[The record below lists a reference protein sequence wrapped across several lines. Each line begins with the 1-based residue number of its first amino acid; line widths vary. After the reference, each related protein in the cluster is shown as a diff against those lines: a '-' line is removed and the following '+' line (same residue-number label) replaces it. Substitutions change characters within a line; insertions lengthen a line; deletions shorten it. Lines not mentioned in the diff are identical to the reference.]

1 MTNIHT
7 NAPTKIDNDVI
18 FTLYNLFV
26 EADEYVANKARNSCF
41 KYTHTQ
47 INMISQIPRP
57 DMYSSH
63 FFPKQIHEYI
73 DETALHKIQYVCKIK
88 HRTINIYFVL
98 NDDMYDTL
106 KTRDIHFLDNYIRM
120 MYMWIY
126 ILSAFSKETCSK
138 TLSVYIYLTPFKKLL
153 PDNQLTTIDTEHVNT
168 AYTTHCRVNNE
179 IVVFR
184 EEEWFKVF
192 VHETFHSF
200 GLDFANMTNTHSV
213 NKRLNELF
221 NVNVDFLLFESY
233 CEFWARTINCMMYTY
248 LQLQLQTK
256 NKLNY
261 NTFEKTFNQH
271 MEHEGEHSLSQGLK
285 ILNFMGLNYK
295 TVNKHYGKH
304 NDDKTIFKGKK
315 GKKGKDKNV
324 DVNAIDMCNYLYKEN
339 TAVFSY
345 YIITSLLMN
354 NYNKFMHWCLYN
366 NGGMDN
372 RVMNKRGWNDNNF
385 LQFKK
390 TPGNIDAYIEFID
403 YSRCNKDILE
413 NVMKTESSFS
423 KTEDSN
429 GNLDRSLRMTKLDMN
444 NVI

>member
-1 MTNIHT
+1 MTSIHT
-7 NAPTKIDNDVI
+7 NIPPNIDNDVI
-18 FTLYNLFV
+18 FRLYNLFL
-26 EADEYVANKARNSCF
+26 EADEYVENKAKNTCF
-41 KYTHTQ
+41 EYTHTH
-47 INMISQIPRP
+47 INMISQIPKP
-57 DMYSSH
+57 DIYDSH

-106 KTRDIHFLDNYIRM
+106 KTRNIHFLDNYVRM

-126 ILSAFSKETCSK
+126 ILNSFSKETCSK

-153 PDNQLTTIDTEHVNT
+153 PDNQLTIIDKEHVNT
-168 AYTTHCRVNNE
+168 GYTTSCRVNNE
-179 IVVFR
+179 IVIFR

-192 VHETFHSF
+192 VHETFHNF
-200 GLDFANMTNTHSV
+200 GLDFANMTNTHTV
-213 NKRLNELF
+213 NKMLTGLF

-248 LQLQLQTK
+248 LHIQVK
-256 NKLNY
+256 KKLNY
-261 NTFEKTFNQH
+261 KTFEKIFNQH
-271 MEHEGEHSLSQGLK
+271 MEHEGKHSLSQGLK

-295 TVNKHYGKH
+295 TVNNH
-304 NDDKTIFKGKK
+304 NYNQNDNKTSFKGKNNN
-315 GKKGKDKNV
+315 DDDIN
-324 DVNAIDMCNYLYKEN
+324 MCNYLYKEN

-354 NYNKFMHWCLYN
+354 NYNNFMKWCLYN
-366 NGGMDN
+366 NGGMYN
-372 RVMNKRGWNDNNF
+372 NGVMNKRTPSHNDNKF

-403 YSRCNKDILE
+403 YSRSNKDILE
-413 NVMKTESSFS
+413 NIKKIERSFS
-423 KTEDSN
+423 KTKDSD
-429 GNLDRSLRMTKLDMN
+429 GTWTMERSLRMTKL
-444 NVI
+444 NVHDLFENKYK